1 MKAMMKRAG
10 LSIGWH
16 LTATA
21 LVLFFAPFQLPA
33 QEIQPSEIKLM
44 HTAPKFAVV
53 ISTNNT
59 PRNILAAEEWRQID
73 HSVDRGLAFLASQQ
87 VADGSFPTLPFA
99 QPGVTSLAVL
109 AFMAHGHTPGNGP
122 YGRHLERAIKYI
134 VACQKKSGLIMLM
147 APDGSEVDRALEHD
161 VGIAGTYDHAI
172 ASLTLAEL
180 YGMNPSAKA
189 AELQSVIRN
198 SLRVSLKMQRWP
210 KERPDDNGG
219 WRYVIDY
226 DESDSD
232 LSVTGWH
239 LMFLR
244 SARNA
249 GFDVPDRAISDAV
262 AYIRRSF
269 DKQAGTFNYTI
280 NRYNGRTR
288 GMAGAGILALGHAGF
303 HDSIEA
309 KRAADAIL
317 RSSFEIYNDNHPLPD
332 RDRYHYSLFMCC
344 QGMYQMG
351 SPYWEKFFPRTVRA
365 VLAHQQADGSWDAE
379 SYHKD
384 RRYGNSYTTA
394 MVILAMGAP
403 NQLLP
408 IFQR

>member
-1 MKAMMKRAG
+1 MKRKQ
-10 LSIGWH
+10 
-16 LTATA
+16 LTNWWRLAAAAVA
-21 LVLFFAPFQLPA
+21 LFSAPSQLAA
-33 QEIQPSEIKLM
+33 QESRPTEINA
-44 HTAPKFAVV
+44 TYAAPK
-53 ISTNNT
+53 
-59 PRNILAAEEWRQID
+59 LAAASSTSNTSSNVLSTEEWRQVD

-87 VADGSFPTLPFA
+87 QPDGSFPTLPFA

-122 YGRHLERAIKYI
+122 YGQRLERAVQYI
-134 VACQKKSGLIMLM
+134 VACQKQSGLIMLM
-147 APDGSEVDRALEHD
+147 APDGSEIDRNLEHD

-180 YGMNPSAKA
+180 YGMSPTANVAK
-189 AELQSVIRN
+189 LQTVIDK
-198 SLRVSLKMQRWP
+198 SLRASLTMQRWP
-210 KERPDDNGG
+210 KEASYDNGG
-219 WRYVIDY
+219 WRYIIDY
-226 DESDSD
+226 NESDSD

-249 GFDVPDRAISDAV
+249 GFDVPDRAIAEAV
-262 AYIRRSF
+262 AYIRRAF
-269 DKQAGTFNYTI
+269 GKEHGTFNYTI

-303 HDSIEA
+303 HDSVEA
-309 KRAADAIL
+309 KRAADTIL
-317 RSSFEIYNDNHPLPD
+317 GYSFEVYNDNQPLPD

-365 VLAHQQADGSWDAE
+365 VLAHQDSDGSWDAE
-379 SYHKD
+379 SYQKD

-394 MVILAMGAP
+394 MVILAVGAP